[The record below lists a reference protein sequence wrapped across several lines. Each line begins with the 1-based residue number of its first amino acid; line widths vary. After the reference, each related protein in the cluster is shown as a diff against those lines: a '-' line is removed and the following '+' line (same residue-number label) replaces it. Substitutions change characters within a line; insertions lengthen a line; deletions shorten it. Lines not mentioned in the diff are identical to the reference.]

1 MVFNS
6 LLATELKGT
15 LSGFLVDGSLKKK
28 TSMIYHFMIFLDG
41 FKEFSD
47 TSNKTPV
54 HICLFMWTKYFNT
67 WIFENEKQKYNFC
80 GTSHPMVCNIHP
92 QAHDLIEKI
101 KWPHISH

>member
-28 TSMIYHFMIFLDG
+28 KRLPMIYHFMIFLEG
-41 FKEFSD
+41 FVEFSD

-54 HICLFMWTKYFNT
+54 NICLFMWTKYFNT
-67 WIFENEKQKYNFC
+67 CIFENERQRYNFC
-80 GTSHPMVCNIHP
+80 GTSHPIGV
-92 QAHDLIEKI
+92 
-101 KWPHISH
+101 